1 LPFYIQCI
9 ILRLP
14 KREERKINMQQAIY
28 APTYA
33 RDELAEIK
41 EVIKYMFKK
50 SFLYAFYKLLTAQVV

>member
-1 LPFYIQCI
+1 
-9 ILRLP
+9 
-14 KREERKINMQQAIY
+14 MQQAIY